1 MKQIKDYI
9 IEKYLINNDV
19 KDESARSDD
28 PSTWNTGDI
37 LVGIMSYSMVL
48 VKFFKIVRR
57 TAKKFVVVELE
68 DKVVKGNSLQ
78 GQCIADPSQE
88 GKTREGRLNKWGTLV
103 IDSYRCKLWDGEP
116 VWFDHLD

>member
-88 GKTREGRLNKWGTLV
+88 GKTREGRCHKGRDRPCPRPHRT
-103 IDSYRCKLWDGEP
+103 
-116 VWFDHLD
+116 